1 MSIRRLNRWLERIFI
16 FICGSYIGYIV
27 MAFATDLRVDDVRL
41 FINEKAIQL
50 GTEYGISAY
59 IKESK
64 LDESYREKR
73 RESRDK
79 LVKVYLQKLQKIMDE

>member
-27 MAFATDLRVDDVRL
+27 MALATDLRVDDVRP